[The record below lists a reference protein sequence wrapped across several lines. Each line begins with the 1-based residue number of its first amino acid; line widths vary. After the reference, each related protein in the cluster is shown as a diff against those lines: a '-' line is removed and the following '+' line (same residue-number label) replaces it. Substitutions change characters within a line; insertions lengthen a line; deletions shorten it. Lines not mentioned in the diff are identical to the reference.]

1 MKVILLENV
10 QGSGKA
16 GDLIEVS
23 DGYARNFMIPKK
35 LAVEATPKNLNLL
48 KQQEEKRAKQR
59 SREITDAKVIQE
71 KLKEVSVKVVAKGGE
86 SGRLFGSVTT
96 KEIAEALQAQ
106 HGIKLEKN
114 KILQDDPIKT
124 FGAYEI
130 KVKLGHEM
138 SGVINLV
145 VADN

>member
-16 GDLIEVS
+16 GELIEVS
-23 DGYARNFMIPKK
+23 DGYARNFLIPKK
-35 LAVEATPKNLNLL
+35 LATEATSKNLNLL
-48 KQQEEKRAKQR
+48 KQQEDKRKKQR
-59 SREITDAKVIQE
+59 DREIAEAKSAQE
-71 KLKEVSVKVVAKGGE
+71 KLQSLSVKVIAKGGE
-86 SGRLFGSVTT
+86 GGRLFGSVTT
-96 KEIAEALQAQ
+96 KEIVEALQEQ

-114 KILQDDPIKT
+114 RLVQDEPIKH
-124 FGAYEI
+124 FGTYEV

-145 VADN
+145 VASE